1 MGMVFGCVTRKK
13 ENKTVRGPNGEER
26 RSVYMIQL
34 NYRDSKP
41 IYEQIKE
48 GLRRLVITGAI
59 AKDEK
64 LPSVRELAS
73 ELAINPNTI
82 QRAYRELETEGYIY
96 TVSGKGS
103 FAAEQSDVR
112 GRRNEELLKEFDEIV
127 RELLYLS
134 GDKEALIRRI
144 EEIAGGGEKQ

>member
-1 MGMVFGCVTRKK
+1 
-13 ENKTVRGPNGEER
+13 
-26 RSVYMIQL
+26 MIQL

-96 TVSGKGS
+96 TVPGKGS
-103 FAAEQSDVR
+103 FAAEQSDVS
-112 GRRNEELLKEFDEIV
+112 GRRNEELLREFDEIV

-134 GDKEALIRRI
+134 EDKEALIRRI
-144 EEIAGGGEKQ
+144 EEIAEGGEKE

>member
-1 MGMVFGCVTRKK
+1 
-13 ENKTVRGPNGEER
+13 
-26 RSVYMIQL
+26 MIQL

-59 AKDEK
+59 ATDEK

-103 FAAEQSDVR
+103 FAAEQADVN

-144 EEIAGGGEKQ
+144 EELAGGGEKQ

>member
-1 MGMVFGCVTRKK
+1 
-13 ENKTVRGPNGEER
+13 
-26 RSVYMIQL
+26 MIQL

-96 TVSGKGS
+96 TVPGKGS
-103 FAAEQSDVR
+103 FAAEQSDVS
-112 GRRNEELLKEFDEIV
+112 GRRNEELLREFDEIV

-134 GDKEALIRRI
+134 EDKEALIRRI

>member
-1 MGMVFGCVTRKK
+1 
-13 ENKTVRGPNGEER
+13 
-26 RSVYMIQL
+26 MIQL

-96 TVSGKGS
+96 TVPGKGS

-134 GDKEALIRRI
+134 EDKEALIRRI

>member
-1 MGMVFGCVTRKK
+1 
-13 ENKTVRGPNGEER
+13 
-26 RSVYMIQL
+26 MIQL

-59 AKDEK
+59 ATDEK

-103 FAAEQSDVR
+103 FAAEQSDVN
-112 GRRNEELLKEFDEIV
+112 GRRNETLLKEFDEIV

>member
-1 MGMVFGCVTRKK
+1 
-13 ENKTVRGPNGEER
+13 
-26 RSVYMIQL
+26 MIQL

-41 IYEQIKE
+41 IYEQIRE

-82 QRAYRELETEGYIY
+82 QRAYRELETEGNIY
-96 TVSGKGS
+96 TVAGKGS
-103 FAAEQSDVR
+103 FAAEQSDVN

>member
-1 MGMVFGCVTRKK
+1 
-13 ENKTVRGPNGEER
+13 
-26 RSVYMIQL
+26 MIQL

-48 GLRRLVITGAI
+48 GLRRLVIIGAI

-103 FAAEQSDVR
+103 FAAEQSDVN
-112 GRRNEELLKEFDEIV
+112 GRRNEALLKEFDEIV

>member
-1 MGMVFGCVTRKK
+1 
-13 ENKTVRGPNGEER
+13 
-26 RSVYMIQL
+26 MIQL

-73 ELAINPNTI
+73 ELAINPNPI

-103 FAAEQSDVR
+103 FAAEQADVN

-144 EEIAGGGEKQ
+144 EELAGGGEKQ

>member
-1 MGMVFGCVTRKK
+1 
-13 ENKTVRGPNGEER
+13 
-26 RSVYMIQL
+26 MIQL
-34 NYRDSKP
+34 NYRDSGP
-41 IYEQIKE
+41 IYEQIRE

-82 QRAYRELETEGYIY
+82 QRAYRELEAEGYIY
-96 TVSGKGS
+96 TVPGKGS
-103 FAAEQSDVR
+103 FAAEQSDVS
-112 GRRNEELLKEFDEIV
+112 GRRNMELLKKFDEIV

-134 GDKEALIRRI
+134 ESKETLIRRI
-144 EEIAGGGEKQ
+144 EELTKGGETQ